1 MGSFHREDEGFNQ
14 ETLDAIEEYRM
25 LRSGMMEGTVY
36 HSVKEMFED
45 ILGEE

>member
-1 MGSFHREDEGFNQ
+1 MRPFGRDDEDFNQ

-25 LRSGMMEGTVY
+25 LRSGMIDGTVY
-36 HSVKEMFED
+36 HSVREMFED